1 MINKLITF
9 ISDCMI
15 SESGVRGTLNTTQQH
30 HAIDETNQEMNQ
42 SKAATNETYPRLCQD
57 TELEKDQPSDL
68 IPIERITDKEKT
80 IEAFSTPDHG
90 KTQGQKE
97 RKSKPIKVDYPGRKK
112 GKKGEKGEPKGN
124 TACTKHIKKFREPK
138 EKDNHNE
145 IFYDVDKMPIKSLYN
160 MFGNWTAPEN
170 FSASNYKIRVTED
183 AVDKWTTDHEWN
195 VGIDTDMWRHCG
207 HLKFENVNM
216 MKILS
221 VLSMYDAYIKAGDD
235 YVIKVNKEKVWGND
249 KDLIYVG
256 MKNLKSALV
265 VSYVLGGAAVS
276 GSFLGALS
284 KHSGFRMQFANPG
297 GDYSKLHINW
307 ENPEWYEN
315 LKETAKK
322 WIEKNGEVTHG
333 ILRRDLLK
341 RRFDNDQKCLKA
353 NEIPTNIAQ
362 NMVPMHPDNVLNPL
376 SEFANKIKPSTKT
389 VHRWKQNV
397 EKGNF
402 NLVNDTGSL
411 IRFFRAFK
419 DKNAQ
424 SEVDYR
430 KKIQEIQEKNLKSG
444 GMSDKQMGKYK
455 STRRRTTMNKLRQ
468 VSITNTFLKTTDRES
483 NLHKGFAYMFMDTEK
498 YGTLDEENLFKH
510 LLEKEK
516 ERCPTNFMNEYDSKD
531 PEQAVFKQMWAN
543 CGGEA
548 ENREWLMKLL
558 HHMKKNLDKQMKIL
572 QGAIH
577 KTAAFAAES
586 RNIMLHRT
594 TTNGLKGDLAL
605 HLISGMMKKNGGQGV
620 KGYGD
625 ENDISDVAG
634 FLEAQ
639 NKMENDREG
648 GVPTIYNGDGIIK
661 GKNDNSKNDEIV
673 FLGDYYDS
681 DASGL
686 TSKREVENGLSRKRG
701 KNSLLTNEEKQKI
714 ECENEYKRR
723 RLQECDYNPNKNFK
737 LPLPQPKPNNEPNTC
752 EQLGS
757 MRDLGLESTIND
769 AKAEKETED
778 NAEEASTMTNLS
790 AMLKSEME
798 LETNRNSDAIDDYS
812 PVKPAAQ
819 NVAIGSPKLHHN
831 ISVEKNDIVETPKRV
846 EKRKP
851 DRTIGRIQLVK
862 ENLLKN
868 ATEDDLK
875 NETLKKIN
883 ISDEEVASY
892 NFSDPR
898 YKPEDEKVYR
908 FRQGVSIQTMKTF
921 KWSKKSIRPK
931 PNDSMFQIKI
941 TLKSSRETW
950 YQYVIKYTQLL
961 VGLLKVFRKL
971 QVAKIKD
978 SEEGKSSSGGDMN
991 FLNECNAMIEDIDN
1005 FRRLLDLDTTL
1016 EKLKALD
1023 RGGIEYVPLPSIAM
1037 YMAVEKFLPIAAQ
1050 KANYTLNHTPKL
1062 DVSDFLTQTHAKRLE
1077 STRIN
1082 ITGEDL
1088 DGTMIENNRKGT
1100 EFLTNDRFLHFDE
1113 MEERIERGEL
1123 LLQNNNSFS
1132 CEDDYSS
1139 DSLSTCSENSVLN
1152 EIIAPRKC
1160 IINSR
1165 LQSTPTKARVEVKE
1179 KQNKTKTT
1187 IQVSFTNQTC
1197 KIGNE
1202 ILENEFLGFKLDKT
1216 SGKNEDDLKCI
1227 KEAYI
1232 PRFVNEKVNW
1242 KYSDA
1247 LFQNFVPATKE
1258 EIEITVNNFTVKTT
1272 PVFRNE
1278 KKVMRSYPLQT
1289 TFVNINPPVHL
1300 KLKNLIN
1307 EFPRTSFFCVVE
1319 LMQKTNEVLN
1329 NAIIPL
1335 GYKPVTHKP
1344 GKKGRTYAMIV
1355 HKAMLEGEVKIL
1367 FDECPFVLISY
1378 KQDGQVIGI
1387 GTFYRPHDN
1396 STIYDTEFSKDD
1408 FKTNYE
1414 KFIKA
1419 CDKIPTIIMGDCN
1432 LDFNCTKGADQRR
1445 LKTFLESKMARFT
1458 KVDTGPTF
1466 WKNEKTNTTIDHVWF
1481 NRMLPPVVNLYNGRT
1496 LIGNDGHA
1504 IIDAEL
1510 HITMNGII
1518 GETKIKSRPKLD
1530 KKTVN
1535 KLGGWLFQDLKDKL
1549 DEKEEQ
1555 INKRNESTTRNNLVD
1570 YDDNEY
1576 CKLAFDF
1583 FENFFAKLQPEEEKV
1598 IKIYN
1603 NRRVYSKDIAKLNII
1618 AASLSYDLKHEKD
1631 EAQLK
1636 NLKGALKSVLKLRNR
1651 GRRTEERTGIIGRF
1665 NANEDDIHTICKSLR
1680 PKLRGLEITKEI
1692 FTADE
1697 LIKEFVRVYENVVRH
1712 VDESKVVVNVIDMF
1726 PKLEEAMKFSFKN
1739 WLPTWESSLSAIK
1752 TIEQCFNQLK
1762 PVTRGLNSSLYRDG
1776 IAMLPI
1782 EYCEILNKMILFWVR
1797 EGNYPKKFLS
1807 GKLKAIL
1814 KKGDPNDIKNRR
1826 FISVGNFF
1834 QQLLGKVVA
1843 SCLLAYCEKNNLIDK
1858 DQFGFRTKRSC
1869 DQAVA
1874 QLMNKVGYK
1883 HSTTVTAI
1891 IMLDLSS
1898 AFFCVKKELLI
1909 EILETFINKESM
1921 IFFKQMLR
1929 PIKAKVVSDG
1939 VESDEKDVPNYGV
1952 RQGDGC
1958 SPLFFNITINKLYEY
1973 VRKEMKSRY
1982 DRESVQIQGFADD
1995 SILIIT
2001 ARTTKRLN
2009 ELIKEALKKTN
2020 DYVTSVGFKINAAKS
2035 EIMIVSKDKNK
2046 KDDFGKV
2053 LETEMGD
2060 IEIKNSLNILGLR
2073 IDSNL
2078 SFTPQFNHLMT
2089 KVGNLRRDTLELIG
2103 MGTNKQV
2110 LSNAFARSN
2119 GIYLYGIG
2127 IQKQWK
2133 QGQYRRAQ
2141 REINDLIR
2149 LVYDIKW
2156 QKERSWSQR
2165 DLLRMA
2171 KWPPIRLQHEMAVL
2185 IFLNKIAMNPKIDF
2199 LHDSVKH
2206 HLRFPN
2212 GDKVLEVDYDKR
2224 KMKFYEDPLKD
2235 DWIPKII
2242 QTTDDVKF
2250 CGPLAKNVFPLNGA
2264 NWFNELPNFIKFRIG
2279 TNEFEEAVQAWIQ
2292 IRCWCRAAKDCSK
2305 CKKRFNAKTANANL
2319 IESEL
2324 ENLFKE
2330 ENSTLE
2336 EWTRMSANM
2345 RDSFFMSMSQDNEET
2360 FLDYIDDFNNDFE
2373 IDPEF

>member
-1 MINKLITF
+1 
-9 ISDCMI
+9 MI
-15 SESGVRGTLNTTQQH
+15 SESGVRGTLNTTQH
-30 HAIDETNQEMNQ
+30 HAIDETNLETSQ
-42 SKAATNETYPRLCQD
+42 SNAD
-57 TELEKDQPSDL
+57 TRTTLNPHTQYSDLEEAQPSDL
-68 IPIERITDKEKT
+68 IPKRITSEKRAT
-80 IEAFSTPDHG
+80 ETPVSSDHG
-90 KTQGQKE
+90 KKSRKE
-97 RKSKPIKVDYPGRKK
+97 KRESKPTKVDYARREKEKSGKDKNNIPVVKK
-112 GKKGEKGEPKGN
+112 S
-124 TACTKHIKKFREPK
+124 KKFREPTK
-138 EKDNHNE
+138 KDNHDV
-145 IFYDVDKMPIKSLYN
+145 IFYDVDNMPIKSLFN
-160 MFGNWTAPEN
+160 MFGNWTVPSN
-170 FSASNYKIRVTED
+170 FSAANFKIKVTED
-183 AVDKWTTDHEWN
+183 AVDKWTTEHEWN
-195 VGIDTDMWRHCG
+195 IGTDTDMWRHCG

-216 MKILS
+216 MKILG
-221 VLSMYDAYIKAGDD
+221 VLSMYDAYIQAGDD
-235 YVIKVNKEKVWGND
+235 YVVKVNKEKVWGND
-249 KDLIYVG
+249 KDLVYIG
-256 MKNLKSALV
+256 IKNLKSALV
-265 VSYVLGGAAVS
+265 ISYVLGGAAVP

-307 ENPEWYEN
+307 EDAIWYEN
-315 LKETAKK
+315 LKETAKN
-322 WIEKNGEVTHG
+322 WIEKSGKVTHG

-353 NEIPTNIAQ
+353 DEIPTNIGQ
-362 NMVPMHPDNVLNPL
+362 HMVPMHPENVLNPL
-376 SEFANKIKPSTKT
+376 SQFANKIKPSTKT

-402 NLVNDTGSL
+402 NLVNDTGNL
-411 IRFFRAFK
+411 IRFFRFFK
-419 DKNAQ
+419 DKNAKD
-424 SEVDYR
+424 EVDYR
-430 KKIQEIQEKNLKSG
+430 NKMQEIQEKNLKQG
-444 GMSDKQMGKYK
+444 GLSDKQMGKYK

-498 YGTLDEENLFKH
+498 YGTLDEEDLFNH
-510 LLEKEK
+510 LMEKEK
-516 ERCPTNFMNEYDSKD
+516 ERCPTNFMNDYNSKD

-572 QGAIH
+572 KGAIH
-577 KTAAFAAES
+577 KTAAFAAET
-586 RNIMLHRT
+586 RNIMIHKT
-594 TTNGLKGDLAL
+594 TTNGLKSDLAL
-605 HLISGMMKKNGGQGV
+605 HLISGLMKKNGGTGV
-620 KGYGD
+620 KGYGED
-625 ENDISDVAG
+625 SDITDVAN

-639 NKMENDREG
+639 NKMEADRDG
-648 GVPTIYNGDGIIK
+648 GVPTIFNGNEIIE
-661 GKNDNSKNDEIV
+661 GKIFKIITDKTTVSGEH
-673 FLGDYYDS
+673 YDS
-681 DASGL
+681 NASGL
-686 TSKREVENGLSRKRG
+686 TSKMESENGLSRKRG

-714 ECENEYKRR
+714 EDENGYKRR
-723 RLQECDYNPNKNFK
+723 RLQECDHNPKPTFK
-737 LPLPQPKPNNEPNTC
+737 TPTPLPEPNNELNTC
-752 EQLGS
+752 EQLS
-757 MRDLGLESTIND
+757 NLKDLGINSESTIKNL
-769 AKAEKETED
+769 KNEEEENED
-778 NAEEASTMTNLS
+778 RIEEVSTMTNLS
-790 AMLKSEME
+790 SILKKEME
-798 LETNRNSDAIDDYS
+798 LETNRNTDSIDDCS
-812 PVKPAAQ
+812 PVKLAAQ

-831 ISVEKNDIVETPKRV
+831 ISVERHDVVETPKRV

-851 DRTIGRIQLVK
+851 DRTVGRVQLVK

-868 ATEDDLK
+868 SEEDDLK
-875 NETLKKIN
+875 SETLKKIN
-883 ISDEEVASY
+883 ISDAEVASY

-908 FRQGVSIQTMKTF
+908 YRQGVNIQTMKTF

-971 QVAKIKD
+971 QATKLK
-978 SEEGKSSSGGDMN
+978 ENESSGDMN

-1005 FRRLLDLDTTL
+1005 FRRLLDLDSTI

-1023 RGGIEYVPLPSIAM
+1023 RGGIEYVPLPSVAM

-1050 KANYTLNHTPKL
+1050 KANYSLNHTPKL
-1062 DVSDFLTQTHAKRLE
+1062 DVSDFLTQTHEKRLE

-1082 ITGEDL
+1082 ITDEDR
-1088 DGTMIENNRKGT
+1088 DGTMIENNRQGT
-1100 EFLTNDRFLHFDE
+1100 EFLTNDRYLHFDE
-1113 MEERIERGEL
+1113 MEERIEKGEL
-1123 LLQNNNSFS
+1123 LLQENNPNSDL
-1132 CEDDYSS
+1132 DDYSS
-1139 DSLSTCSENSVLN
+1139 DSYSTFSENSIFN

-1160 IINSR
+1160 ILNSR
-1165 LQSTPTKARVEVKE
+1165 LQSTPTKNRVEVKE
-1179 KQNKTKTT
+1179 KQNKTKAT
-1187 IQVSFTNQTC
+1187 IKVSFTNQTC
-1197 KIGNE
+1197 KIGDE
-1202 ILENEFLGFKLDKT
+1202 IIKDDFLGFKLDR
-1216 SGKNEDDLKCI
+1216 SSDENNEDLKCI

-1247 LFQNFVPATKE
+1247 LFQNFVPTTKE
-1258 EIEITVNNFTVKTT
+1258 EIEVTVNNFTIKTT

-1278 KKVMRSYPLQT
+1278 KKVMKTYPLQT
-1289 TFVNINPPVHL
+1289 TYVNINPPVHL

-1319 LMQKTNEVLN
+1319 LMQKSSEVMN

-1335 GYKPVTHKP
+1335 GYKPISHKP
-1344 GKKGRTYAMIV
+1344 SKKGLTYAMIV
-1355 HKAMLEGEVKIL
+1355 HKAMLEGEVEVL
-1367 FDECPFVLISY
+1367 FDECPFILISY
-1378 KQDGQVIGI
+1378 RQNKQIIGI

-1396 STIYDTEFSKDD
+1396 STIYDTEFNKDD
-1408 FKTNYE
+1408 FKINYE

-1419 CDKIPTIIMGDCN
+1419 CNKIPTIIMGDCN
-1432 LDFNCTKGADQRR
+1432 LDFDCTKGTEQRR
-1445 LKTFLESKMARFT
+1445 LKTFFESKMARFT

-1466 WKNEKTNTTIDHVWF
+1466 LKNEKTNTTIDHLWF
-1481 NRMLPPVVNLYNGRT
+1481 NRMLPPVINLYNGRT

-1535 KLGGWLFQDLKDKL
+1535 KLGGWMFQDLKDKL
-1549 DEKEEQ
+1549 DEKERQ
-1555 INKRNESTTRNNLVD
+1555 MNDTSHYKNKVD

-1583 FENFFAKLQPEEEKV
+1583 FENFFAKLQPEEEKT

-1603 NRRVYSKDIAKLNII
+1603 NRRVFSKDIAKLNSI
-1618 AASLSYDLKHEKD
+1618 AASLNYDLKHEKD
-1631 EAQLK
+1631 DIQRK
-1636 NLKGALKSVLKLRNR
+1636 NLEGALKSVLKLRNR

-1739 WLPTWESSLSAIK
+1739 WLPTWESSLDAIK

-1776 IAMLPI
+1776 IAMLPV

-1807 GKLKAIL
+1807 GKLRAIL

-1843 SCLLAYCEKNNLIDK
+1843 SCLLAYCEKNNLIDR

-1883 HSTTVTAI
+1883 HSTTVTAV

-1898 AFFCVKKELLI
+1898 AFFCVKKKLLI

-1939 VESDEKDVPNYGV
+1939 VESDEKDVPDYGV

-1982 DRESVQIQGFADD
+1982 DREAVQIQGFADD

-2001 ARTTKRLN
+2001 ARTTKRLK
-2009 ELIKEALKKTN
+2009 ELIKEALRKTSE
-2020 DYVTSVGFKINAAKS
+2020 YVTSVGFKINASKS

-2046 KDDFGKV
+2046 RDDFGEF

-2073 IDSNL
+2073 IDNNL

-2127 IQKQWK
+2127 IQKPWK
-2133 QGQYRRAQ
+2133 QSQYRRAQ
-2141 REINDLIR
+2141 REVNDLIR

-2171 KWPPIRLQHEMAVL
+2171 KWPPIKLQHEMAAL
-2185 IFLNKIAMNPKIDF
+2185 IFLNKIAMNKKIEF

-2212 GDKVLEVDYDKR
+2212 GNKVLEVDYNVR

-2235 DWIPKII
+2235 DWLPRIV
-2242 QTTDDVKF
+2242 QTTEDIKF
-2250 CGPLAKNVFPLNGA
+2250 CGPLAKNVFPLNA
-2264 NWFNELPNFIKFRIG
+2264 TNWFNNLPNFIRFKIG

-2292 IRCWCRAAKDCSK
+2292 IKCWCRAAKDCSK
-2305 CKKRFNAKTANANL
+2305 CRKRFNAKTTDPNI

-2324 ENLFKE
+2324 EKLFKE

-2336 EWTRMSANM
+2336 EWTRLSANL
-2345 RDSFFMSMSQDNEET
+2345 RDSFYMDMSQDNEET
-2360 FLDYIDDFNNDFE
+2360 FLDYLDDINNEYD